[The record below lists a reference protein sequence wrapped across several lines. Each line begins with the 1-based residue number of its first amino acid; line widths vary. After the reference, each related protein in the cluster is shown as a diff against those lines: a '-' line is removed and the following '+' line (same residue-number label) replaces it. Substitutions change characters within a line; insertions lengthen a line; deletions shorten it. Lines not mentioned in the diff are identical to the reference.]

1 MVEELEH
8 STDSKHICRLV
19 IESGFSLLGL
29 NIDMVMNF
37 WGLHLKVV
45 AWSDA
50 NNTLVDPPLDQ
61 LLSTGEVLYVIGD
74 PDEVEFFKNYVVSEN
89 ILD

>member
-1 MVEELEH
+1 MLP
-8 STDSKHICRLV
+8 STIPMCQTTQTPPSY
-19 IESGFSLLGL
+19 
-29 NIDMVMNF
+29 
-37 WGLHLKVV
+37 LKVV

-61 LLSTGEVLYVIGD
+61 LLSAGEVLYVIGD